1 MNIYIYIDIKKLDTC
16 YQPTLPCRPIFCLP
30 WIADFSCSKTY
41 FNNEMYKM
49 HCTIFSFFFWPN
61 HVFVGLCLKQ
71 NCCCFFILLSS
82 LWSILGYGKKLW
94 NSYNPLHTTKLV
106 NRQRSFKGS
115 RLEYTLE
122 DVTLHC
128 KVRISVTIGHTPL
141 LCLAFKILYNRESYR
156 MDEGEIGHQCIVDV
170 SLLTCDV
177 VNSSFSLVL
186 IQLLQLVVVGV
197 HISCCSTAP
206 NPAAVIVVLNTCWL
220 MRHLQ

>member
-1 MNIYIYIDIKKLDTC
+1 
-16 YQPTLPCRPIFCLP
+16 
-30 WIADFSCSKTY
+30 
-41 FNNEMYKM
+41 
-49 HCTIFSFFFWPN
+49 
-61 HVFVGLCLKQ
+61 
-71 NCCCFFILLSS
+71 
-82 LWSILGYGKKLW
+82 
-94 NSYNPLHTTKLV
+94 
-106 NRQRSFKGS
+106 
-115 RLEYTLE
+115 
-122 DVTLHC
+122 
-128 KVRISVTIGHTPL
+128 
-141 LCLAFKILYNRESYR
+141 